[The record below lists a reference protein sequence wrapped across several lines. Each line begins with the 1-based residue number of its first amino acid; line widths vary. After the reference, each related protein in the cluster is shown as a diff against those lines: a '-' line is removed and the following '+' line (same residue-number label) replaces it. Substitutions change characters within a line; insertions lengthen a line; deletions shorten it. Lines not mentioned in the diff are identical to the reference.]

1 MEILSKKRLEACILL
16 EAQESLYA
24 MSNVYTDIG
33 NITIQINPTEGRIGE
48 PYFKVYNTDSVSTSS
63 YVARISFDVPKYI
76 IHKDSKGKQSWFMNA
91 SERKNLVSVLT
102 ANNYSVWK
110 KLIANWNKEKYGIT
124 SRRWSFFT
132 SKVKS
137 LLNIANKQKLIDY
150 AQSSD
155 KLEQQAYKFMLSVF
169 NIDNIKQFKARP
181 EEHIITA
188 LSRLKECMPIDKPM
202 PDYMQLVE

>member
-1 MEILSKKRLEACILL
+1 MLE
-16 EAQESLYA
+16 
-24 MSNVYTDIG
+24 
-33 NITIQINPTEGRIGE
+33 
-48 PYFKVYNTDSVSTSS
+48 F
-63 YVARISFDVPKYI
+63 
-76 IHKDSKGKQSWFMNA
+76 
-91 SERKNLVSVLT
+91 
-102 ANNYSVWK
+102 
-110 KLIANWNKEKYGIT
+110 
-124 SRRWSFFT
+124 FFT

-137 LLNIANKQKLIDY
+137 LLNTANKQKLIDY

-188 LSRLKECMPIDKPM
+188 LSRLKECMPTDKLM

>member
-33 NITIQINPTEGRIGE
+33 NITIQINPSEGRIGE
-48 PYFKVYNTDSVSTSS
+48 PYFKVYNTDSVSTAKL
-63 YVARISFDVPKYI
+63 VARISFDKPKYI
-76 IHKDSKGKQSWFMNA
+76 IHKNSNGKQSWFMNA
-91 SERKNLVSVLT
+91 SERKNLVSILT

-124 SRRWSFFT
+124 SRHWSFFT
-132 SKVKS
+132 LKVKS
-137 LLNIANKQKLIDY
+137 LLNTANKQKLIDY

-169 NIDNIKQFKARP
+169 NIDNIKQLKARP
-181 EEHIITA
+181 EEHITIA
-188 LSRLKECMPIDKPM
+188 LSRLKECMSIDKPM